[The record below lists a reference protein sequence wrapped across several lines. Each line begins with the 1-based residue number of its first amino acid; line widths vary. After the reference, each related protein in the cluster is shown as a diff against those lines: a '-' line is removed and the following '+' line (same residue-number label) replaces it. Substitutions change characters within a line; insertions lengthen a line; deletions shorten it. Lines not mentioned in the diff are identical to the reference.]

1 MGDPESGG
9 ANNSDDI
16 DVNVKY
22 SMDPSKR
29 RNHYMYLCK
38 ITLAVGVW
46 YLSSIMATVVNKTL
60 VSGQERVLPLT
71 LTFAHVF
78 ISSCCDIVNMTVFH
92 RHEMRFCLKNLNL
105 WITVRYIFPLAI
117 AMVATKL
124 LTYISYA
131 YIPASLT
138 HTVKALQPFFNV
150 LIVYL
155 WTGEGVDNKTIL
167 TLFPIVF
174 GVVYASVNELESCF
188 CSFVM
193 MSTIVGVW
201 QSVYLKM
208 LMRLGLEKNFVTSLD
223 KWDAKLDTPLSGCFN
238 YRIF

>member
-1 MGDPESGG
+1 
-9 ANNSDDI
+9 
-16 DVNVKY
+16 
-22 SMDPSKR
+22 
-29 RNHYMYLCK
+29 MYL
-38 ITLAVGVW
+38 LVHAVIVRG
-46 YLSSIMATVVNKTL
+46 LLHFSSIV
-60 VSGQERVLPLT
+60 
-71 LTFAHVF
+71 
-78 ISSCCDIVNMTVFH
+78 VNMTVFH

-117 AMVATKL
+117 AKVATKL

-193 MSTIVGVW
+193 SRFNMIGFISALVSTIVGVW

-208 LMRLGLEKNFVTSLD
+208 LMRLGLEKNFVSIL
-223 KWDAKLDTPLSGCFN
+223 LFHH
-238 YRIF
+238 I